1 MSRTF
6 RKFRENKFQAIM
18 KHVNDRYLEINSYF
32 LFYNDYGWY
41 DNSLEKLALQYSKL
55 FRDGS
60 LGVYPKPFRPKF
72 KEYRQKYRMLLIK
85 ALKNDE
91 IELNP
96 KFKKLSI
103 IEYKD

>member
-1 MSRTF
+1 MSRTY
-6 RKFRENKFQAIM
+6 RKFQENKFQAIM
-18 KHVNDRYLEINSYF
+18 KDVKQRYLEINCCF
-32 LFYNDYGWY
+32 CFYNDYGWY

-60 LGVYPKPFRPKF
+60 LGVYSQAFDPKF
-72 KEYRQKYRMLLIK
+72 REYRQKYRMLLIK
-85 ALKNDE
+85 HLKNDK